1 MTRVVYKPP
10 PALAVR
16 GIGVGAAAV
25 GIGVLGAT
33 VIGALDLPDW
43 LSMTLLIGCGA
54 VALGG
59 LAVLVVGLVRMAG
72 YGIRLQIDD
81 DGFLNATG
89 GRVGVRRGTW
99 RDVRKVQA
107 DGQVVSVDLAGGR
120 QSIIR
125 TSAIDVDP
133 RELAR
138 ELRTRLNRD
147 RGYRPLT
154 D

>member
-1 MTRVVYKPP
+1 V
-10 PALAVR
+10 
-16 GIGVGAAAV
+16 AV
-25 GIGVLGAT
+25 GIGAIGAT
-33 VIGALDLPDW
+33 IVGAVDLPEW
-43 LSMTLLIGCGA
+43 LSTTLLVGCGA
-54 VALGG
+54 VALVG

-72 YGIRLQIDD
+72 YGVRLQLDD

-89 GRVGVRRGTW
+89 SRVGIRRGAW

-107 DGQVVSVDLAGGR
+107 DGQVVSVDLSGGR

-147 RGYRPLT
+147 RGYRPLS